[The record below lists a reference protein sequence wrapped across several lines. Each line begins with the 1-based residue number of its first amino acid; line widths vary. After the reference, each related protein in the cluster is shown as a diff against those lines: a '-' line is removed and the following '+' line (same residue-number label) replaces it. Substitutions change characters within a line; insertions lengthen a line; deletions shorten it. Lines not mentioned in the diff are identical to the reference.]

1 MLVLDTN
8 VYIDASQDPER
19 ARAIAAVVEEYGEG
33 LGLHSVVV
41 AELLAGGAGQGERAA
56 VVHQLL
62 RIARAAITPTHDDW
76 AFAGNAVRILGGD
89 AVTTRRS
96 FWNDVLIATSCAR
109 AGATLLTSNK
119 ADFARIRRVVP
130 VAIAALK
137 N

>member
-1 MLVLDTN
+1 MLILDTN
-8 VYIDASQDPER
+8 VYIDASHDTDR
-19 ARAIAAVVEEYGEG
+19 ARLIADIVDKNGDAM
-33 LGLHSVVV
+33 GLHSVVV
-41 AELLAGGAGQGERAA
+41 AELLAGGPGPGERAA
-56 VVHQLL
+56 VVKQLMYITKNL
-62 RIARAAITPTHDDW
+62 ITPSHDDW

-130 VAIAALK
+130 VDIAALK

>member
-1 MLVLDTN
+1 MLILDTN
-8 VYIDASQDPER
+8 VYIDALQDSDR
-19 ARAIAAVVEEYGEG
+19 EEWVTEIIDNTGDA

-41 AELLAGGAGQGERAA
+41 AELLAGGPGLNERAA
-56 VVHQLL
+56 FIQQLL
-62 RIARAAITPTHDDW
+62 RTSTGLITPTHDDW

-89 AVTTRRS
+89 AVTTHRS

-130 VAIAALK
+130 VDIAALQS
-137 N
+137 